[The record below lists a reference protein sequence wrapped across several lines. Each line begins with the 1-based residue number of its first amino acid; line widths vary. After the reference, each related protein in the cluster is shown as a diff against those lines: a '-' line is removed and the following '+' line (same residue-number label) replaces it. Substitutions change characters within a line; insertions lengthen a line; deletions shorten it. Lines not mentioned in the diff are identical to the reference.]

1 MARRTS
7 EAQWE
12 GTLKDGKGRFWT
24 ESGEVSGVYSFS
36 TRFEEQEGS
45 NPEELI
51 GAALASC
58 FSMKLAGEVGA
69 ADYEPESVRTVATVR
84 LDKGEDGF
92 AITGIDLDTEARIPG
107 SIRGVREDR
116 AVGQGQLPGGEGP
129 RGHTDHPSRPTDR
142 VAPFAPGHRELAP

>member
-36 TRFEEQEGS
+36 TRFEEQAGS

-58 FSMKLAGEVGA
+58 FSMKLSGDVESAGHK
-69 ADYEPESVRTVATVR
+69 PESVRSVATVR
-84 LDKGEDGF
+84 LDEGESGF
-92 AITGIDLDTEARIPG
+92 AIRGIDLDAEARIPG
-107 SIRGVREDR
+107 IDPTEFEKIPRSAKDNCPVGKALAAIPITVRAR
-116 AVGQGQLPGGEGP
+116 LTA
-129 RGHTDHPSRPTDR
+129 
-142 VAPFAPGHRELAP
+142 

>member
-1 MARRTS
+1 MKRGAIMARRTS

-36 TRFEEQEGS
+36 TRFEDREGS

-58 FSMKLAGEVGA
+58 FSMKFAGDLGA
-69 ADYEPESVRTVATVR
+69 ADYDPESVRTVATVR
-84 LDKGEDGF
+84 LDKGESGF
-92 AITGIDLDTEARIPG
+92 AITGVDLDTEARVPGIDPAEFEKIARAAKDSCPVSGALAAIP
-107 SIRGVREDR
+107 ITLR
-116 AVGQGQLPGGEGP
+116 ARLS
-129 RGHTDHPSRPTDR
+129 D
-142 VAPFAPGHRELAP
+142 

>member
-1 MARRTS
+1 MARRKS

-36 TRFEEQEGS
+36 TRFEDQEGS

-58 FSMKLAGEVGA
+58 FSMKLA
-69 ADYEPESVRTVATVR
+69 ADVEGVAGHKPESVRTVATVK
-84 LDKGEDGF
+84 LDKGESGWD
-92 AITGIDLDTEARIPG
+92 ITGIDLDAEARVPG
-107 SIRGVREDR
+107 VDPAEFEEIAQSTKVNCPVGKALAAVPITLR
-116 AVGQGQLPGGEGP
+116 ARLTG
-129 RGHTDHPSRPTDR
+129 
-142 VAPFAPGHRELAP
+142 

>member
-12 GTLKDGKGRFWT
+12 GTLKEGKGRFST
-24 ESGEVSGVYSFS
+24 GSGEVSGVYSFS

-58 FSMKLAGEVGA
+58 FSMKLAGDVGS
-69 ADYEPESVRTVATVR
+69 ADHKPESVRTVATVH
-84 LDKGEDGF
+84 LDKGTSGF
-92 AITGIDLDTEARIPG
+92 AITGIDLDAEARIPG
-107 SIRGVREDR
+107 IDPAEFEKIAQSSKENCPVGKALAAVPITLR
-116 AVGQGQLPGGEGP
+116 ARLSG
-129 RGHTDHPSRPTDR
+129 
-142 VAPFAPGHRELAP
+142 

>member
-1 MARRTS
+1 MAVRTS

-36 TRFEEQEGS
+36 TRFEEGSGS

-58 FSMKLAGEVGA
+58 YSMALA
-69 ADYEPESVRTVATVR
+69 ADVERAGSTPVSVRTVARVH
-84 LDKGEDGF
+84 LDRGDSGF
-92 AITGIDLDTEARIPG
+92 AITGIDLEAEASVPG
-107 SIRGVREDR
+107 IDPQEFEKIAQATKDSCPVGKAL
-116 AVGQGQLPGGEGP
+116 AVPI
-129 RGHTDHPSRPTDR
+129 T
-142 VAPFAPGHRELAP
+142 VFARLSA

>member
-58 FSMKLAGEVGA
+58 FSMKLAGDVERAGHK
-69 ADYEPESVRTVATVR
+69 PESVRTVAAVR
-84 LDKGEDGF
+84 LDEGESGY
-92 AITGIDLDTEARIPG
+92 AITGVDLDTEARIPG
-107 SIRGVREDR
+107 IDPAEFEKIAQSAKDTCPVGKALAAIPITLRGRLT
-116 AVGQGQLPGGEGP
+116 A
-129 RGHTDHPSRPTDR
+129 
-142 VAPFAPGHRELAP
+142 

>member
-1 MARRTS
+1 MARRKS

-58 FSMKLAGEVGA
+58 FSMKLAGDVESAGHK
-69 ADYEPESVRTVATVR
+69 PESVRTVATVS
-84 LDKGEDGF
+84 LDKGESGF
-92 AITGIDLDTEARIPG
+92 EISGIGLDTEAGIPG
-107 SIRGVREDR
+107 IDPAEFERIAQSSKENCPVGEALAAVPITLR
-116 AVGQGQLPGGEGP
+116 ARL
-129 RGHTDHPSRPTDR
+129 T
-142 VAPFAPGHRELAP
+142 A

>member
-36 TRFEEQEGS
+36 TRFEEQAGS

-58 FSMKLAGEVGA
+58 FSMKFAGELGA
-69 ADYEPESVRTVATVR
+69 AEYTPETVRTVATVK
-84 LDKGEDGF
+84 LDKGESGF
-92 AITGIDLDTEARIPG
+92 AITGVDLVAEARVADIDPAEFEKIAQSAKDNCPVGKALAAIP
-107 SIRGVREDR
+107 ITLQARLT
-116 AVGQGQLPGGEGP
+116 A
-129 RGHTDHPSRPTDR
+129 
-142 VAPFAPGHRELAP
+142 